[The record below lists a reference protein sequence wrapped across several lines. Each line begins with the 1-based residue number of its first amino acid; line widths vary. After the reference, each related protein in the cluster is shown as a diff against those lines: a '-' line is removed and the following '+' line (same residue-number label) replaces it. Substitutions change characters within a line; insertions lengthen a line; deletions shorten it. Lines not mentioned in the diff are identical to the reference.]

1 MITFLIRAFIF
12 LASAALGLLVADLLL
27 PGFRIDWSN
36 WWGFVLAIVIF
47 ATLQSVLSP
56 WIATVARRNAP
67 ALLGGIGIFSTLI
80 ALVIVV
86 LIPGAGLT
94 IGQPFL
100 LTWVLAPVI
109 VWLVTALATL
119 FLPMLL
125 LKKRLDERRDKK
137 AGAAGA

>member
-56 WIATVARRNAP
+56 WVATVARRNAP

>member
-80 ALVIVV
+80 ALIIVV

-137 AGAAGA
+137 AGATGA